1 MRKFA
6 LLVVATLIGPSVASG
21 QPTQSFL
28 TLRLDN
34 LVGRLVDVSGEP
46 LPGARVSRLDAK
58 RHPIAGAEAVTADAK
73 GDFKLPAAPGPQF
86 DAPGL
91 TSLAVVT
98 ADGNYYEINAE
109 ATPDFLGPQDIYVPT
124 FKDAKVKGPADVG
137 VGELAGLVV
146 DQEGKPLE
154 DVEVHVWDSQPTYR
168 TKTNKDG
175 IFRSPMFGRNA
186 KVEVRFKKPGYSPET
201 FIHQPTGTSGWV
213 VALGNATCIT
223 GTVRDPDGKPA
234 GGVSIRAN
242 QGPKLA
248 DGVFIDAIWTE
259 TKSDDDGK
267 FSLYLQPDIYELRVN
282 SEVHGILRL
291 TSQVVNRGT
300 NELDLDLTAGIA
312 FRAVVVDAVS
322 GEPVSGVRLSNW
334 QQKDIEGR
342 SNDDGLL
349 TIPAMLPGEFQFEVS
364 AAGYGRWWCEEC
376 LSDWNH
382 RTIEDGPLKWQ
393 RNFDR
398 LDFDLQ
404 PGMRTAKIFVERG
417 VRIRGRVVDP
427 DRNPVGGA
435 TVAPALTGT
444 GNSITGDTRYS
455 VPTNKDGTFEMLLPA
470 SNEAQYN
477 LVAHD
482 GKYNEWRKWANGVLP
497 PMTTVPG
504 QEIDNV
510 EIRLTRGATVRG
522 QVTDAVGKPVGF
534 CEVRA
539 TPKDTRENRHYEP
552 SVKTGANGK
561 FELMF
566 IRPGE
571 QLIQVVHMAPFVK
584 QGAGKLTIAVT
595 LSPGEIVNDFEF
607 ESVADPRHK

>member
-6 LLVVATLIGPSVASG
+6 LLIVATLIGPPVANG

-34 LVGRLVDVSGEP
+34 FVGRLVDVRGEP

-58 RHPIAGAEAVTADAK
+58 RHPLAGAEAVTADAK
-73 GDFKLPAAPGPQF
+73 GDFKLPAVPGPQF

-98 ADGNYYEINAE
+98 AEGNYYEINAE
-109 ATPDFLGPQDIYVPT
+109 VTPDFLGPQDIYVPT

-154 DVEVHVWDSQPTYR
+154 DVEVHVSDWQPTYR
-168 TKTNKDG
+168 KKTNKDG
-175 IFRSPMFGRNA
+175 IFRIPMLGRGA
-186 KVEVRFKKPGYSPET
+186 KVEVRFKKPGYSAET
-201 FIHQPTGTSGWV
+201 FIHQPTGASGWV

-234 GGVSIRAN
+234 GGVSIRVN
-242 QGPKLA
+242 QRPKMA
-248 DGVFIDAIWTE
+248 DGVLIDAIWTE

-267 FSLYLQPDIYELRVN
+267 FTLYLQPDIYELRVK
-282 SEVHGILRL
+282 SENQGVLRL

-312 FRAVVVDAVS
+312 FRAVVVDAAS

-334 QQKDIEGR
+334 QQRDIEGR

-349 TIPAMLPGEFQFEVS
+349 IIPAMLPGEFQFEVS
-364 AAGYGRWWCEEC
+364 AASYGRWWCEEC
-376 LSDWNH
+376 ISDWNH
-382 RTIEDGPLKWQ
+382 RTINNEQLKWQ

-398 LDFDLQ
+398 LDFDLR
-404 PGMRTAKIFVERG
+404 PGMPTAKIFVERG

-427 DRNPVGGA
+427 DGNPVGEA

-444 GNSITGDTRYS
+444 GNSLTGDTRYS
-455 VPTNKDGTFEMLLPA
+455 VPTKMDGTFEMLLPA
-470 SNEAQYN
+470 SNDAQYN

-497 PMTTVPG
+497 PISTVPG
-504 QEIDNV
+504 QEIDDV
-510 EIRLTRGATVRG
+510 EIKLTRGATVRG
-522 QVTDAVGKPVGF
+522 QVTDADGKPVAF

-539 TPKDTRENRHYEP
+539 TPKDARENRYYEP

-561 FELMF
+561 FEIMF

-571 QLIQVVHMAPFVK
+571 QLIQVVQMAPLGR
-584 QGAGKLTIAVT
+584 QNAGKLTSAVT
-595 LSPGEIVNDFEF
+595 LASGEIVNDFEF
-607 ESVADPRHK
+607 ESAGAPALK